1 MMIVLI
7 TNAEGREEE
16 HIGVVVP
23 PLGLWEIFA
32 RLVER
37 QDVIIL
43 YIREPTH
50 NPRLD
55 KCKSMIFTEIHGVKS
70 SVAPINKV
78 QRKF

>member
-7 TNAEGREEE
+7 TNAKGREEE

-37 QDVIIL
+37 QDVTIL
-43 YIREPTH
+43 YIFKRT
-50 NPRLD
+50 NTQ
-55 KCKSMIFTEIHGVKS
+55 S
-70 SVAPINKV
+70 
-78 QRKF
+78 

>member
-23 PLGLWEIFA
+23 PLGLWEIFS

-55 KCKSMIFTEIHGVKS
+55 K
-70 SVAPINKV
+70 
-78 QRKF
+78 

>member
-16 HIGVVVP
+16 HIGVVVVP

-55 KCKSMIFTEIHGVKS
+55 K
-70 SVAPINKV
+70 
-78 QRKF
+78 

>member
-23 PLGLWEIFA
+23 PLGLWEKFS

-43 YIREPTH
+43 YIFKRT
-50 NPRLD
+50 NTQSQVR
-55 KCKSMIFTEIHGVKS
+55 
-70 SVAPINKV
+70 
-78 QRKF
+78 

>member
-1 MMIVLI
+1 MQKG
-7 TNAEGREEE
+7 EEEE
-16 HIGVVVP
+16 HILLGP

-55 KCKSMIFTEIHGVKS
+55 K
-70 SVAPINKV
+70 
-78 QRKF
+78 

>member
-16 HIGVVVP
+16 HIGVVVVP

-37 QDVIIL
+37 QDVITIL
-43 YIREPTH
+43 YIFKRT
-50 NPRLD
+50 NTQSQVR
-55 KCKSMIFTEIHGVKS
+55 
-70 SVAPINKV
+70 
-78 QRKF
+78 

>member
-16 HIGVVVP
+16 HIGVVVVP

-32 RLVER
+32 RLEER

-43 YIREPTH
+43 YI
-50 NPRLD
+50 
-55 KCKSMIFTEIHGVKS
+55 SI
-70 SVAPINKV
+70 
-78 QRKF
+78 

>member
-16 HIGVVVP
+16 HIGVVVVP

-37 QDVIIL
+37 QDVITIL
-43 YIREPTH
+43 YIYLREPTH
-50 NPRLD
+50 NHRLD
-55 KCKSMIFTEIHGVKS
+55 K
-70 SVAPINKV
+70 
-78 QRKF
+78 